1 MKWSG
6 AAERRVEAYLAAVEK
21 HLAHKPAGVRK
32 DVVAGLRNQISE
44 ALRGWN
50 RKRRNRLES

>member
-6 AAERRVEAYLAAVEK
+6 AAERRVEEYLAAVEK

-32 DVVAGLRNQISE
+32 DVVAGLRNQIV
-44 ALRGWN
+44 
-50 RKRRNRLES
+50 